1 MRVLSHMKR
10 RLQKNNDGASLVN
23 VLLIAS
29 ITVILASG
37 ILVVVLYNY
46 YMKNQNIK
54 SQQNFY
60 DAETAM
66 EEIRMGLTVDVS
78 KAASIAYGAVS
89 YTHLTLPTKA

>member
-78 KAASIAYGAVS
+78 KAASIEIGRAHV
-89 YTHLTLPTKA
+89 